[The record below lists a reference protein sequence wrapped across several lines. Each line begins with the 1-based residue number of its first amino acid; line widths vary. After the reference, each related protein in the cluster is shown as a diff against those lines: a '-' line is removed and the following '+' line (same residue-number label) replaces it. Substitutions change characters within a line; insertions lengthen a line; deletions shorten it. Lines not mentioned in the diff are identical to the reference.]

1 MAADKDENM
10 WAMFCHLAA
19 LAGLVGVPFGNVLGP
34 LIIWLIKKNEMPAID
49 AHGKESINFQLSM
62 TIYLIVAGILV
73 FVFIGIFLVIA
84 LMIANVVLV
93 ILASIRANE
102 GGFYRYPITIRFIS

>member
-1 MAADKDENM
+1 
-10 WAMFCHLAA
+10 MFCHLAA